1 MGLAPVPRKFTKL
14 TKPILAHLHDLEH
27 VITPFIDDSLLVV
40 QTKADIVHSVTD
52 TIKGFDSL
60 GFVIRKKVSVHAHA
74 ADNLFG
80 I

>member
-14 TKPILAHLHDLEH
+14 TKPILAHLHDLGH
-27 VITPFIDDSLLVV
+27 VITSFIDDSLLVGH
-40 QTKADIVHSVTD
+40 TKADIVHSVTD
-52 TIKGFDSL
+52 TIKIFDSL

-74 ADNLFG
+74 ADNLLG

>member
-52 TIKGFDSL
+52 TIKIFDSL
-60 GFVIRKKVSVHAHA
+60 GFVIHEEKSQ
-74 ADNLFG
+74 FMP
-80 I
+80 